1 VDTQK
6 AGRIL
11 HCREQHY
18 HLGAYPYSTPCIAAG
33 PTVPRFEVSKCLR
46 VKSKWLKFSERRTTL
61 DAVSESPSTLSLS
74 FTYQSQKDVHSQN
87 QAD

>member
-1 VDTQK
+1 M
-6 AGRIL
+6 
-11 HCREQHY
+11 
-18 HLGAYPYSTPCIAAG
+18 
-33 PTVPRFEVSKCLR
+33 PRFEVSKCLR